1 MNFESTKKKIKEE
14 SFDLD
19 ILDYRTMLST
29 LENLNK
35 AYLAVL
41 VTVSGIREKFMKD
54 FLRMVSQ
61 MDQDFEFTQTK
72 TNMKA
77 ISAMVSDMV

>member
-1 MNFESTKKKIKEE
+1 M
-14 SFDLD
+14 
-19 ILDYRTMLST
+19 
-29 LENLNK
+29 NK

-61 MDQDFEFTQTK
+61 MDQDFEFTQIK
-72 TNMKA
+72 INMKD
-77 ISAMVSDMV
+77 ISDMVRDMA

>member
-1 MNFESTKKKIKEE
+1 
-14 SFDLD
+14 
-19 ILDYRTMLST
+19 
-29 LENLNK
+29 LNK

-61 MDQDFEFTQTK
+61 MDQDFEFTQIK
-72 TNMKA
+72 INMKD
-77 ISAMVSDMV
+77 ISDMVRDMA